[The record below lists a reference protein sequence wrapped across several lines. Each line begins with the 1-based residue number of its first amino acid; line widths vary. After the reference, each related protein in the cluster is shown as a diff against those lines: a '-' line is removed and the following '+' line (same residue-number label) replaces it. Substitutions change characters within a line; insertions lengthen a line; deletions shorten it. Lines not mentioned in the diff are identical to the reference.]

1 MAAAPA
7 LTLSA
12 AEVAA
17 LPVGVA
23 TCLKIDKVALL
34 AIKDEAGGLRVAP
47 NTCAHMHQ
55 TLSPDVE
62 DAAAMKCTLHGAK
75 LDMKTM
81 TCGRAPRGTW
91 SARSRRA
98 RAAHSLTPRSR
109 PTPRRYTAGPAFMSG
124 LGTKIVAGTTK
135 QPECAVTVNADGSA
149 TLVLP
154 AAAAG
159 GGGCAVC

>member
-1 MAAAPA
+1 MRP
-7 LTLSA
+7 
-12 AEVAA
+12 
-17 LPVGVA
+17 
-23 TCLKIDKVALL
+23 
-34 AIKDEAGGLRVAP
+34 
-47 NTCAHMHQ
+47 
-55 TLSPDVE
+55 
-62 DAAAMKCTLHGAK
+62 
-75 LDMKTM
+75 
-81 TCGRAPRGTW
+81 
-91 SARSRRA
+91 
-98 RAAHSLTPRSR
+98 RAAGHVDRALAPLIPSRSR